1 MRFHDGRGEELAADA
16 SPGGTGAD
24 PMAFPHDY
32 HLGVWRDFLD
42 AIDSGRPPR
51 ISGAEALKVHRLI
64 DALLAA
70 GTTGRAVAVKES
82 REEDPATPFIEKA
95 GGGAILNITSISG
108 YRASARTIPY
118 AAVKAAVIN
127 YTMSQGLV
135 LAPKKIRVNA
145 IAPGSIE
152 FPGGMW
158 DKRKTSDPQLYNSI
172 LRAIPWGRL
181 GRPEEV
187 ANAALFL
194 CSDAASWVTGQTLT
208 VDGGQMLR

>member
-1 MRFHDGRGEELAADA
+1 MATVRA
-16 SPGGTGAD
+16 SHA
-24 PMAFPHDY
+24 
-32 HLGVWRDFLD
+32 
-42 AIDSGRPPR
+42 
-51 ISGAEALKVHRLI
+51 
-64 DALLAA
+64 
-70 GTTGRAVAVKES
+70 
-82 REEDPATPFIEKA
+82 ATPFIEKA

-172 LRAIPWGRL
+172 LRADPLGPARPPGGGRQCRAVPVQRCGL
-181 GRPEEV
+181 VGDG
-187 ANAALFL
+187 ANADGRRRA
-194 CSDAASWVTGQTLT
+194 DAALKRNGPGSVSRPDQFRNPTRYFSLASICRWGWQGNASISQRVKVWPSVVTPPSLMDEREH
-208 VDGGQMLR
+208 V